1 MTAGEPLGRD
11 PVCGMDVPMSSRWR
25 GERDGKTYVFCCEG
39 CLTRFRSS
47 SPASTPSTVA
57 THYVCPMHPQ
67 VVQDRAGSCP
77 ICGMA
82 LEPHAVTLED
92 TPNPELVDM
101 TRRLKASAPPALA
114 VLILGMSGLMPGD
127 PLQRSLG
134 AGALHWIELVLA
146 APVVLWAGFPF
157 FERGAQSIARRRL
170 NMFTLI
176 AMGTGAAF
184 AFSVVATVA
193 PDLFPQSLRQDDGA
207 VPVYFEAAAIVTLL
221 VLAGQVLELRARART
236 LSAVRSLLSL
246 APKTA
251 HREKAGADEDG
262 PLDEVRPG
270 DRLRVRPAER
280 VPCDGIVVDGASV
293 VDESMITGEALP
305 AEKTAGSRVVGG
317 TVNGNGSFVMRA
329 EHVGSDTLLA
339 QIVRLVWQAQRS
351 QPEVQRVADRVSSVL
366 VPVVIVVAAMAF
378 VGWVLFGPEPRLAH
392 ALVNAISVLVV
403 ACPCALGLATPMSI
417 MVGIGRAATV
427 GVLFKDAH
435 ALETLHQVDTIVVD
449 KTGTLTEGRPRVV
462 SIEPATGFT
471 EEALLRA
478 AATLERA
485 SEHPLAAAVVAAAG
499 KRGIAQGQVVEF
511 RSHTGKGV
519 TGRVI
524 QHEDRRQ
531 AASAGAAEAIDA
543 HSVAV
548 GNSALLTELGIAR
561 EAERAHE
568 TALAAPGPTLV
579 FVAIDGRYAGSLAI
593 ADPIKP
599 SARGAVAALRAE
611 GVRLLM
617 LTGDARESALAVARA
632 LGIEEVEAEVLPAR
646 KAEIVTR
653 LRKEG
658 RKVAMAGDGINDA
671 PALASADVGV
681 AMGTGTEVAI
691 GSAGVVLVGG
701 DLSGLARARAISR
714 ATIVN
719 IRQNLALA
727 FVYNAV
733 AVPVAAG
740 VLYPWLH
747 LLLSP
752 MIASAAMSLSSVSV
766 ISNALRL
773 RRA

>member
-1 MTAGEPLGRD
+1 MTAAEPLGRD

-25 GERDGKTYVFCCEG
+25 AQHDGKTYVFCCEG

-47 SPASTPSTVA
+47 SPAPTPSTVA

-82 LEPHAVTLED
+82 LEPHAITPED

-114 VLILGMSGLMPGD
+114 VLVLGMSGLIPGD
-127 PLQRSLG
+127 PLQRALG

-176 AMGTGAAF
+176 AMGTGTAF

-193 PDLFPQSLRQDDGA
+193 PNLFPQSLRQDGA

-251 HREKAGADEDG
+251 HREKAGRDEDV
-262 PLDEVRPG
+262 PLGEVRAG

-280 VPCDGIVVDGASV
+280 IPCDGVVVDGASA

-317 TVNGNGSFVMRA
+317 TVNGNGSFVMTA
-329 EHVGSDTLLA
+329 EHVGSETLLA

-366 VPVVIVVAAMAF
+366 VPVVIAVAAMAF
-378 VGWVLFGPEPRLAH
+378 MGWELFGSEPRLAH
-392 ALVNAISVLVV
+392 ALVNSISVLVV

-435 ALETLHQVDTIVVD
+435 ALETLHQVDTVVVD

-499 KRGIAQGQVVEF
+499 RRGIAQGQVVEF

-524 QHEDRRQ
+524 LREDRRP

-548 GNSALLTELGIAR
+548 GNSALLKELDIAR
-561 EAERAHE
+561 EAERVNE
-568 TALAAPGPTLV
+568 TVLAAPGPTLV
-579 FVAIDGRYAGSLAI
+579 FVAIDGRYAGCLAI

-646 KAEIVTR
+646 KGEIVTR

-671 PALASADVGV
+671 PALASANVGV

-701 DLSGLARARAISR
+701 DLGGLVRARAISR